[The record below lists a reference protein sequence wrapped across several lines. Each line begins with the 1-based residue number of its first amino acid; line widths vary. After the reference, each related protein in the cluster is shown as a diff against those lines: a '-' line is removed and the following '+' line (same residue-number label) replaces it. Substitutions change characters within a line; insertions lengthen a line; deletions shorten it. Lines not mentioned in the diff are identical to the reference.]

1 MEQRRGERK
10 AGSGPASQGQDLPDI
25 VFLRRKS
32 LLEIGVQ
39 CSRRG
44 SSEVMPD
51 RRVRTSGSRRSEP
64 GRDRAHLPGAVKG
77 WWEVEGGG
85 SAGAEGTRAEPQPS
99 FGSVPREGS
108 LCRRHRRLC
117 GKQSGAF
124 QGFAQAGGGGRARS
138 PEQVFLPQ
146 QVPAFTAQPCPF
158 PRLG

>member
-1 MEQRRGERK
+1 MQSEGKFRSDDR
-10 AGSGPASQGQDLPDI
+10 SQGENVWVTAVGARKGPRPST
-25 VFLRRKS
+25 RR
-32 LLEIGVQ
+32 
-39 CSRRG
+39 
-44 SSEVMPD
+44 
-51 RRVRTSGSRRSEP
+51 
-64 GRDRAHLPGAVKG
+64 GAVKG

-99 FGSVPREGS
+99 FGRVPREGS
-108 LCRRHRRLC
+108 LCRHRRPC

-124 QGFAQAGGGGRARS
+124 QGFARAGGGGRARS